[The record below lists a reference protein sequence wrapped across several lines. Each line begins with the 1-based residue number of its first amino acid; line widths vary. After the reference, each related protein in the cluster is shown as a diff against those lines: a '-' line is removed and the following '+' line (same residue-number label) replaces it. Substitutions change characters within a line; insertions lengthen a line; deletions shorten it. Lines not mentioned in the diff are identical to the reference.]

1 MGGGISWIGDCA
13 GDATPACKSGDPEP
27 KTHRGCHPGLQ
38 MKGRAWQDGFF
49 DHLLRNGE
57 SYGEKWN
64 YVRMNP
70 VRAGL
75 VAHPEDW
82 PYAGEIEKLS
92 W

>member
-1 MGGGISWIGDCA
+1 MGGGIFS
-13 GDATPACKSGDPEP
+13 
-27 KTHRGCHPGLQ
+27 
-38 MKGRAWQDGFF
+38 GRAWQAGFF
-49 DHLLRNGE
+49 DHVLRNGE

-75 VAHPEDW
+75 VEQVEEW
-82 PYAGEIEKLS
+82 PYSGEIHVLR